1 MRDRDRGADEL
12 TSEHLSLTPA
22 ELEIVLNLLSLYVP
36 DRPVWAFGSRA
47 SGRARRRSDLDLAI
61 GGSSPLPAGLRYEL
75 VDAFDESDLP
85 IEVDLIDLN
94 EISAEFRE
102 RIEPEFI
109 ALTYAALSGPVIEAA
124 QVSA

>member
-1 MRDRDRGADEL
+1 
-12 TSEHLSLTPA
+12 
-22 ELEIVLNLLSLYVP
+22 
-36 DRPVWAFGSRA
+36 
-47 SGRARRRSDLDLAI
+47 
-61 GGSSPLPAGLRYEL
+61 LRYEL